1 MANHRSNYGVTVILV
16 AHTWTERNEPEEVI
30 EIRIISAEK
39 RPLQK
44 GSDMKAKS
52 VSYSLDNLS
61 KPTPGRLAELERL
74 EAMPD
79 EQIDTSD
86 VPELTEA
93 QLAEMQRREFYR
105 PIKKQITTRVDA
117 DVLAWLKKG
126 GAGYQSRMNAIL
138 RKAMLKAVDR

>member
-1 MANHRSNYGVTVILV
+1 
-16 AHTWTERNEPEEVI
+16 
-30 EIRIISAEK
+30 
-39 RPLQK
+39 
-44 GSDMKAKS
+44 MKAKS

-61 KPTPGRLAELERL
+61 KHTPGRLAELERL

-126 GAGYQSRMNAIL
+126 GDGYQSRMNAIL
-138 RKAMLKAVDR
+138 RKAMLKAAER

>member
-1 MANHRSNYGVTVILV
+1 
-16 AHTWTERNEPEEVI
+16 
-30 EIRIISAEK
+30 
-39 RPLQK
+39 
-44 GSDMKAKS
+44 MKAKS
-52 VSYSLDNLS
+52 VSYSLDNLP
-61 KPTPGRLAELERL
+61 KPTPGRSAELERL

-86 VPELTEA
+86 IPELTEA
-93 QLAEMQRREFYR
+93 QLAEMQRKELYR
-105 PIKKQITTRVDA
+105 PIKKQITMRVDA

>member
-1 MANHRSNYGVTVILV
+1 
-16 AHTWTERNEPEEVI
+16 
-30 EIRIISAEK
+30 
-39 RPLQK
+39 
-44 GSDMKAKS
+44 MKAKS
-52 VSYSLDNLS
+52 VSYSLDNLPE
-61 KPTPGRLAELERL
+61 PTPGRSAELERL

-86 VPELTEA
+86 IPELTEA
-93 QLAEMQRREFYR
+93 QLAEMQRKELYR

>member
-1 MANHRSNYGVTVILV
+1 
-16 AHTWTERNEPEEVI
+16 
-30 EIRIISAEK
+30 
-39 RPLQK
+39 
-44 GSDMKAKS
+44 MKAKS
-52 VSYSLDNLS
+52 ASYSLDNLP
-61 KPTPGRLAELERL
+61 KPTLGRLAELERL

-86 VPELTEA
+86 IPELTEA

-126 GAGYQSRMNAIL
+126 GDGYQSRMNAIL
-138 RKAMLKAVDR
+138 RKAMLKAAER